1 MGPIGPLCCAE
12 MTPEVPLAFGRF
24 EWHPAQRRLYVDGQP
39 APLRARAIDLLDAL
53 IAHRDRVVTKIELLQ
68 IVWQDLIVE
77 ENNLHV
83 HVSALRKVLGGDH
96 IATVP
101 GRGYRFTAKL
111 NGTAPPTAPVASPSS
126 ATAVAGRLPPEATPL
141 IGRETDL
148 PALAALIR
156 ANRLVSVVGPG
167 GVGKTRLA
175 LSAARELQAE
185 FPDGAW
191 FVELAPVSGGP
202 QVAHALAQAL
212 RVDAGDAQ
220 QIAGQLR
227 DRRMLLVLDNCE
239 HVLDAA
245 TAFVEALLSQ
255 DGAPHMLVTSQEPL
269 HLAGEQLYRT
279 QPLAVPARGEDPDPG
294 LGAMRLF
301 AERARAADPRFVL
314 GAANLTAAADV
325 CRQLDGLPL
334 AIELA
339 AARVPLLGARG
350 LAERLD
356 ERLRLL
362 RHDVHGVPGRHRTLR
377 AALEWSHSLLS
388 EPERAV
394 FRRLSVFVG
403 GFTLELAQQVAA
415 DEALDGWSVLDA
427 LGGLVDKSL
436 VSVDAGDPPRYRLLE
451 SARVFALEELTAS
464 GEVDDVHGRHARAI
478 CALFVPA
485 AEQRFGEG
493 GHATQA
499 EYSARTIADVDNA
512 RAALAWAERSRD
524 WPTAI
529 ALAGA
534 ATPTFRLLGLTKEIG
549 HRLHALAPHVD
560 DSVPPVHAAFFW
572 SMLQVTGHLIGM
584 TTADMTA
591 CAQRAV
597 DLSRR
602 CGSRHRLLDALYML
616 GMALA
621 GGGRLDDAESVSLEM
636 RALDRPSDP
645 PRLRGQYLHLQHILP
660 RQLGRFED
668 ALRALTEEQ
677 SLLEGLPEGKLGLR
691 RNHYHQ
697 CVLLNALGRHEEVV
711 PLARTLVSAPDMPG
725 DFGIEFELI
734 EALAASGRVDDA
746 LALASARRSQWTH
759 SLVLKF
765 GLPALMQLAAA
776 RGRPVAALR
785 IHAAAL
791 AFLEAEGAP
800 VGAIERSMR
809 ARLRERC
816 LATLPAA
823 ELDRR
828 LSETIPLDE
837 GAPVAL
843 ALDD

>member
-1 MGPIGPLCCAE
+1 MRPIEPLCSTE

-39 APLRARAIDLLDAL
+39 APLRARAIDVLDAL
-53 IAHRDRVVTKIELLQ
+53 IAHRDRVVTKNELLQ
-68 IVWQDLIVE
+68 IVWQDLVVE
-77 ENNLHV
+77 ENNLQV

-111 NGTAPPTAPVASPSS
+111 NGTAPSAASPSS

-141 IGRETDL
+141 IGREADL
-148 PALAALIR
+148 LALAALVR

-175 LSAARELQAE
+175 LSAARDLQSD

-191 FVELAPVSGGP
+191 FVELAPVSEGSH
-202 QVAHALAQAL
+202 VAHALAQAL

-245 TAFVEALLSQ
+245 AAFVEALLNQ
-255 DGAPHMLVTSQEPL
+255 AGAPHVLVTSQEPL
-269 HLAGEQLYRT
+269 HLAGEQLFRT
-279 QPLAVPARGEDPDPG
+279 QPLAVPVRGETPDPG

-314 GAANLTAAADV
+314 GPANLAAAADV

-350 LAERLD
+350 LADRLD

-362 RHDVHGVPGRHRTLR
+362 RQDIHGVPGRHRTLR

-388 EPERAV
+388 EQERAV
-394 FRRLSVFVG
+394 FRRLAVFVG
-403 GFTLELAQQVAA
+403 GFKLELAQQVAA
-415 DEALDGWSVLDA
+415 DEATDAWSVLDI
-427 LGGLVDKSL
+427 LGTLVDRSL
-436 VSVDAGDPPRYRLLE
+436 VSVDAGETPRYRLLE
-451 SARVFALEELTAS
+451 SARVYALEQLTAA
-464 GEVDDVHGRHARAI
+464 GEVDPVRARHARAI
-478 CALFVPA
+478 CGLFVQA
-485 AEQRFGEG
+485 AEERFGEG
-493 GHATQA
+493 GHATLA
-499 EYSARTIADVDNA
+499 EYSARTSADVDNA
-512 RAALAWAERSRD
+512 RAALAWTERSHD
-524 WPTAI
+524 WSTAVT
-529 ALAGA
+529 LAGA
-534 ATPTFRLLGLTKEIG
+534 AAPAFRLLGLTNEIG
-549 HRLHALAPHVD
+549 HRMQALAPHVD

-572 SMLQVTGHLIGM
+572 GMLKVAGLLIGM

-602 CGSRHRLLDALYML
+602 CGSRHRLLDALYDL

-621 GGGRLDDAESVSLEM
+621 GEGRFDDAQSISHEM
-636 RALDRPSDP
+636 KALDRPGDP

-660 RQLGRFED
+660 RQQGRFEE
-668 ALRALTEEQ
+668 ALLALTDEQ
-677 SLLEGLPEGKLGLR
+677 SWLEGLPEGKLGLR
-691 RNHYHQ
+691 RNRYHQ

-711 PLARTLVSAPDMPG
+711 PLARALLSAPGVPS

-734 EALAASGRVDDA
+734 EALAASGGVDEA
-746 LALASARRSQWTH
+746 LALARTQRSQWTH
-759 SLVLKF
+759 TLVLKF

-809 ARLRERC
+809 ERLRQRC
-816 LATLPAA
+816 LTALPEA

-828 LSETIPLDE
+828 LAEAIPLDD
-837 GAPVAL
+837 GAPAAL